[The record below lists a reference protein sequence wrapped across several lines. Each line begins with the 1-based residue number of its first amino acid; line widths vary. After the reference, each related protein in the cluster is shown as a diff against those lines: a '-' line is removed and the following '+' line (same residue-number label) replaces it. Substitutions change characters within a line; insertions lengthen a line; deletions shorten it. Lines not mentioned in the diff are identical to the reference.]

1 MNKLSKTVL
10 FVVFCTLL
18 TSIAQIFFKYASN
31 KLILSSI
38 KLFVISAVTNLNLYI
53 GVVIYFLA
61 AAILLVALKNSDLS
75 VAYPIIATSYIW
87 VALLSM
93 YFFNEVLLI
102 KQWFGIV
109 FILIG
114 VSFTGYGGKKWAY

>member
-18 TSIAQIFFKYASN
+18 TSIAQIFFKYAAD
-31 KLILSSI
+31 KLTLDSVSSLI
-38 KLFVISAVTNLNLYI
+38 FSAITNLNLYI
-53 GVVIYFLA
+53 GVIIYFLA
-61 AAILLVALKNSDLS
+61 AAILLVALKNSNLS

-93 YFFNEVLLI
+93 YFFKEVLFT
-102 KQWFGIV
+102 KQWIGIM

-114 VSFTGYGGKKWAY
+114 VSFTGYGGKK

>member
-38 KLFVISAVTNLNLYI
+38 KLFVISAVTDLNLYI

-93 YFFNEVLLI
+93 YFFKELLLT
-102 KQWFGIV
+102 KQWLGIIFV
-109 FILIG
+109 LIG
-114 VSFTGYGGKKWAY
+114 VSFTGYGGKK

>member
-38 KLFVISAVTNLNLYI
+38 KLFVTSAVTNINLYI

-75 VAYPIIATSYIW
+75 VAYPVIATSYIW

-93 YFFNEVLLI
+93 YFFNEVLLT
-102 KQWFGIV
+102 KQWFGII

-114 VSFTGYGGKKWAY
+114 VSFTGFGGKK